1 MEKNYEK
8 YYIWTSQEK
17 NEQNTWKNFC
27 QYYEK
32 N

>member
-8 YYIWTSQEK
+8 YYIWTSQENK
-17 NEQNTWKNFC
+17 EQNTWKNFC
-27 QYYEK
+27 QYYGK